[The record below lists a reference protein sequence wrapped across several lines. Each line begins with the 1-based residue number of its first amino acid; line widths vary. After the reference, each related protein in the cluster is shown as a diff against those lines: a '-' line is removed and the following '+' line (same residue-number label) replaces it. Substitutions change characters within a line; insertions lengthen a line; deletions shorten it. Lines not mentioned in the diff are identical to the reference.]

1 MIDIDKLVGKVKEL
15 QKKGYTPKEIS
26 SDLHLSIDTV
36 GWLLSG
42 APRTETP
49 PSDVK
54 IGWRSV
60 GVLGSRIRD
69 LSSVMVSIIRE
80 EMPDEGSFDTIMG
93 VAINGIP
100 YATFISDML
109 GKDLAVYKPAPEP
122 VKGGQFSSN
131 FAGLNGKK
139 VIIVDDVL
147 STGSTLRG
155 AVDEVERQGGK
166 VVLACLLLNKTQKN
180 EVSNVP
186 LRALFR
192 ARSLGGTILGGGPLH
207 SFPYA

>member
-1 MIDIDKLVGKVKEL
+1 MIDIDRLVKKVKEL
-15 QKKGYTPKEIS
+15 SGKGYSPKEIS

-36 GWLLSG
+36 NWLLSG

-60 GVLGSRIRD
+60 GVYGSRIKNM
-69 LSSVMVSIIRE
+69 SSIIVNIIQE
-80 EMPDEGSFDTIMG
+80 ELKDDDYTTIMG
-93 VAINGIP
+93 IAINGIP
-100 YATFISDML
+100 YAAFISDIL
-109 GKDLAVYKPAPEP
+109 GKELAVYKPALDP

-131 FAGLNGKK
+131 FSGVEGKK
-139 VIIVDDVL
+139 IIIIDDVL
-147 STGSTLRG
+147 STGNTLRG
-155 AVDEVERQGGK
+155 AVEEIERIGGK
-166 VVLACLLLNKTQKN
+166 VVLVCVLMNKTQKN
-180 EVSNVP
+180 EVSDCP
-186 LRALFR
+186 LRSLLR